1 MKEFLGIT
9 HKVRLWCCRVALVL
23 VFASMSACDFQ
34 QEANNKFGDQHF
46 KTAIALIELYKVRN
60 GEYPASLNDI
70 KFTGDWDAMAL
81 ASVQYKKNAK
91 GYRLDLMNGW
101 VGQPKDLNYSQEFWR
116 GLGLNESNM
125 KPQATH

>member
-23 VFASMSACDFQ
+23 VVASISACDFQ

-46 KTAIALIELYKVRN
+46 KTAIALIELYKVRK

-70 KFTGDWDAMAL
+70 KFTGDWDTIAL

-91 GYRLDLMNGW
+91 GYQLDLINGW
-101 VGQPKDLNYSQEFWR
+101 VGQPKDLNYPQEFWH
-116 GLGLNESNM
+116 GLGLTESNM
-125 KPQATH
+125 RPQPAH